1 MGRYTKKIIAAVVV
15 VIALAGAW
23 FMGGGGGVPSPV
35 SAPGEVVETASVIY
49 GQEPEDASIPED
61 ALVTENTLIPGDAQ
75 IIEDGV
81 FTVTLTVRA
90 DMLLGNMHLL
100 NREMHE
106 LVPDDGIIFHM
117 GDIPVQEGE
126 SVFDILQREMREA
139 GIHMSARFTPAYGS
153 AYIESINNLF
163 EFDAG
168 PLSGWMYSVNG
179 EFPSFGSTQY
189 ILSPG
194 DVIEWHYTL
203 DLGWDIR
210 AYEAVVG

>member
-1 MGRYTKKIIAAVVV
+1 
-15 VIALAGAW
+15 
-23 FMGGGGGVPSPV
+23 MGGGGGVPSP
-35 SAPGEVVETASVIY
+35 APAQAEAVETAPAIPE
-49 GQEPEDASIPED
+49 QEPEH
-61 ALVTENTLIPGDAQ
+61 ALITEYGT
-75 IIEDGV
+75 
-81 FTVTLTVRA
+81 FTVTLSVRA
-90 DMLLGNMHLL
+90 DMLLDNMHLL
-100 NREMHE
+100 NREMRE
-106 LVPDDGIIFHM
+106 LVPYDGIIFHM
-117 GDIPVQEGE
+117 GDIIVQEGE
-126 SVFDILQREMREA
+126 SAFDVLQREMREA

-179 EFPSFGSTQY
+179 EFPNFGSSQY

-210 AYEAVVG
+210 AYGAMDG